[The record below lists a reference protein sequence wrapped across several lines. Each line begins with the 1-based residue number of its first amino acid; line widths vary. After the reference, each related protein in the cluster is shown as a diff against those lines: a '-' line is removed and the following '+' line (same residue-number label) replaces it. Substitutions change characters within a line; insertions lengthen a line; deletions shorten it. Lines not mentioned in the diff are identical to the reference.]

1 MWHVKKFEELSL
13 TELEQILKMRQ
24 DIFIIEQESLF
35 SDIDGK
41 DQEATHLMKK
51 EGDVIT
57 AYCRIL
63 VGDNVN
69 INRVVVNKDHR
80 GNGMGREL
88 FQYAMDYAKDTY
100 PNKKIEI
107 IAMAYLDEFYSSF
120 GFKAVSDTY
129 DIAGHDHFDMEYT
142 P

>member
-1 MWHVKKFEELSL
+1 MWLVKTFDELSL
-13 TELEQILKMRQ
+13 VELEQILKMRQ

-88 FQYAMDYAKDTY
+88 FQYAMDYAKDAY

-107 IAMAYLDEFYSSF
+107 IAMAYLNEFYSSF
-120 GFKAVSDTY
+120 GFEPVSDSY